1 MKKHST
7 KFKVLS
13 TLLVVFSVFGFLHF
27 VAASGNEG
35 KIELTKTATKLSER
49 FDEKNLEEGRFA
61 DVTLNVKANSY
72 SNQETVYSKLD
83 IVLVLDSS
91 GSMGYGPT
99 GKNDKTT
106 PNRIDSA
113 KTAATEFINTMMDD
127 GDAVQIGLVD
137 YSENVN
143 RTQDL
148 TSNKQTALDFLGT
161 DYYPEGGTNLQSGI
175 AAVSE
180 ILKKGRTDAKK
191 LVIILTD
198 GVPTYFNNTYTDRE
212 CDFWGRNCK
221 DVQKVKVCGTG
232 NSDTT
237 VDQRNCPSNIKPSD
251 AAKTELDSLKLNY
264 PNADVYTIT
273 LGEEKEAATTL
284 AKINP
289 VGETSLHK
297 YKNVTALNYEELA
310 KEFKKISSV
319 AKNTIAKNA
328 KVVDIIPKEF
338 ELTAESK
345 AALEKQG
352 VTITEVNGE
361 TRLEWNIGELK
372 GDKDNSLTYTVKAK
386 DEYHGSIYTNKKATL
401 SAEIDK
407 DNPYPD
413 YKGKTNLELTFDK
426 PTVEIP
432 AVINADHY
440 STHPSYNSYE
450 NIAIKGE
457 SILTNDL
464 LNEIKKDIAPNKTK
478 VEVTDEIIINTD
490 TNVVKTGDTYTISKD
505 GVLQGTL
512 QMNADGTFTF
522 TPEPGF
528 SGEVSFTYYVKT
540 TINEHH
546 ETETVRSNNAT
557 VTLNIISSPKVS
569 ITGEKTWDDANN
581 QDGLR
586 PEAITVRLF
595 NGQEE
600 VASQRVV
607 EVNGKWT
614 YEFTNLPKYVQ
625 GYENDDNHLINYTV
639 KEDTVSGYETTINN
653 YNIINKHTPK
663 LININVEK
671 IWNDDNNN
679 DGLRP
684 ESITIRLYKG
694 EGADKV
700 EVTSVTLTSA
710 NTTDSGSWTYEF
722 TDLPERENGKK
733 IIYTI
738 TEDEVNNYTGKVTG
752 NMADGFTITNAH
764 TNITRDLTVEK
775 VWQDSSNNDGKRP
788 TSITI
793 RLYKVI
799 DKEFVEVPNT
809 TVTLTSA
816 NATTNDNWT
825 YTYKN
830 LPKYENGTE
839 ITYIVRE
846 DALDSTLGYTTTY
859 DDANY
864 KIFNTYRT
872 EIIRIEGTKTWNDDN
887 NRDGIRPE
895 TIEVTLT
902 GKVGTREVYK
912 ETKIVSTSD
921 NWSYIFEDLAKY
933 DAGSIID
940 YKISENNVAGY
951 STTINNYNITNTHT
965 PDMLTI
971 TGKKVWDD
979 AENQDGKRPESITVI
994 LNKTVKGETTEVA
1007 RTTVTEDNEG
1017 NWTFTFTDLYAKED
1031 GEDIIY
1037 TVDEITVDG
1046 YTKSIED
1053 YTITNTHT
1061 PETISYNLTK
1071 NWEDYDNNDGLRPEK
1086 ITIKVYANNE
1096 LVKTIE
1102 MSAENNWTATTGDLP
1117 KYNNGEEIVYT
1128 FVEDEVKGYE
1138 SSVREPV
1145 KDNDGNTTI
1154 VIVNYHEIETI
1165 DLTIE
1170 KVWDDS
1176 SNNDGKRPESITIRL
1191 YKVIDKKNIEV
1202 PNTTVTL
1209 TSANATTNDNWT
1221 YTYKNLPKY
1230 ENGTEITYI
1239 VREDA
1244 LDSTLGY
1251 TTTYDD
1257 ANYKIFNTYRTEI
1270 IRIEGT
1276 KTWNDDNNRDGIRPE
1291 TIEVTLT
1298 GKVGTREV
1306 YKETKIVSTSDN
1318 WSYIF
1323 EDLAK
1328 YDAGSII
1335 DYKISENNVAGYST
1349 TIDNYNITNT
1359 HTPETTSYNLTKN
1372 WEDYDNNDGL
1382 RPEKI
1387 TIKVYANNEL
1397 VKTIEMS
1404 AENNWTATTGDL
1416 PKYNNGEEIVYT
1428 FVEDEVKGYE
1438 SSVRE
1443 PVKDNDGNTT
1453 IVIVNYHEIETI
1465 DLTIEKVWDDAGHED
1480 VRPSSIIVSIFA
1492 DGEEFETIKITA
1504 ENNWTYT
1511 LENLQKYKKG
1521 QEIKYTIEEEK
1532 LDNYETKYDGYTIT
1546 NSYIEQEIITQPN
1559 TGVKEAISSNTYCEL
1574 IALLLGALG
1583 ITYTLKKR
1591 EN

>member
-91 GSMGYGPT
+91 GSMAYGT
-99 GKNDKTT
+99 NDAKK
-106 PNRIDSA
+106 NRIQAA
-113 KTAATEFINTMMDD
+113 KAAATDFINAMMDD

-148 TSNKQTALDFLGT
+148 TSDKKTALDFLG
-161 DYYPEGGTNLQSGI
+161 DNYQPGGGTNLQSGI
-175 AAVSE
+175 AAASE
-180 ILKKGRTDAKK
+180 VLKEGRTDAKK

-198 GVPTYFNNTYTDRE
+198 GIPTFYNN
-212 CDFWGRNCK
+212 GRAL
-221 DVQKVKVCGTG
+221 CGDG
-232 NSDTT
+232 NEDKPIEKPG
-237 VDQRNCPSNIKPSD
+237 CPNNIKPSD
-251 AAKTELDSLKLNY
+251 AAKTTLDNLKLNY

-273 LGEEKEAATTL
+273 LGEESEAAAIL

-289 VGETSLHK
+289 VESTSLHK
-297 YKNVTALNYEELA
+297 YQNVTALNYEELA
-310 KEFKKISSV
+310 NEFKKIASV

-338 ELTAESK
+338 ALTAESK

-386 DEYHGSIYTNKKATL
+386 DEYHGSIYTNKEATL
-401 SAEIDK
+401 SAEIDE

-432 AVINADHY
+432 AVINHDHY
-440 STHPSYNSYE
+440 STHPSYNGYE

-464 LNEIKKDIAPNKTK
+464 LDEVKKDIASNKTK

-490 TNVVKTGDTYTISKD
+490 TNVVKTGDNTYTISKD

-512 QMNADGTFTF
+512 QMNEDGTFTF

-546 ETETVRSNNAT
+546 ETETVRSDNAT

-607 EVNGKWT
+607 EVNGRWT

-625 GYENDDNHLINYTV
+625 GHENDDNYLINYTV
-639 KEDTVSGYETTINN
+639 QEDTVSGYETTING
-653 YNIINKHTPK
+653 YDIINKHTPK
-663 LININVEK
+663 LINISVEK

-700 EVTSVTLTSA
+700 EVTSITLTSA

-738 TEDEVNNYTGKVTG
+738 TEDEVSNYAGEVTG
-752 NMADGFTITNAH
+752 NMEDGFTITNAH

-788 TSITI
+788 ESITI

-799 DKEFVEVPNT
+799 DKEFIEVPST
-809 TVTLTSA
+809 TVKLTSA

-825 YTYKN
+825 YTYKD

-872 EIIRIEGTKTWNDDN
+872 ETFYIEGTKTWNDDN

-912 ETKIVSTSD
+912 ETKIVSVSD

-933 DAGSIID
+933 NAGSIID

-951 STTINNYNITNTHT
+951 STIIDNYNITNTHT

-979 AENQDGKRPESITVI
+979 AEDQDGKRPESITVI
-994 LNKTVKGETTEVA
+994 LNKTIKGETTEVA
-1007 RTTVTEDNEG
+1007 RTTVIEDNEG

-1086 ITIKVYANNE
+1086 ITIKVYANDE

-1138 SSVREPV
+1138 SSISEPV

-1170 KVWDDS
+1170 KVWDD
-1176 SNNDGKRPESITIRL
+1176 
-1191 YKVIDKKNIEV
+1191 V
-1202 PNTTVTL
+1202 
-1209 TSANATTNDNWT
+1209 
-1221 YTYKNLPKY
+1221 
-1230 ENGTEITYI
+1230 
-1239 VREDA
+1239 
-1244 LDSTLGY
+1244 
-1251 TTTYDD
+1251 
-1257 ANYKIFNTYRTEI
+1257 
-1270 IRIEGT
+1270 
-1276 KTWNDDNNRDGIRPE
+1276 
-1291 TIEVTLT
+1291 
-1298 GKVGTREV
+1298 
-1306 YKETKIVSTSDN
+1306 
-1318 WSYIF
+1318 
-1323 EDLAK
+1323 
-1328 YDAGSII
+1328 
-1335 DYKISENNVAGYST
+1335 
-1349 TIDNYNITNT
+1349 
-1359 HTPETTSYNLTKN
+1359 
-1372 WEDYDNNDGL
+1372 
-1382 RPEKI
+1382 
-1387 TIKVYANNEL
+1387 
-1397 VKTIEMS
+1397 
-1404 AENNWTATTGDL
+1404 
-1416 PKYNNGEEIVYT
+1416 
-1428 FVEDEVKGYE
+1428 
-1438 SSVRE
+1438 
-1443 PVKDNDGNTT
+1443 
-1453 IVIVNYHEIETI
+1453 
-1465 DLTIEKVWDDAGHED
+1465 GHED

-1511 LENLQKYKKG
+1511 LKNLQKYKKG

-1532 LDNYETKYDGYTIT
+1532 LDNYETKYEGYTIT
-1546 NSYIEQEIITQPN
+1546 NSYIEQEIITPPN

-1574 IALLLGALG
+1574 IVFLLGALG

>member
-35 KIELTKTATKLSER
+35 KIELTKTATKVSER

-91 GSMGYGPT
+91 GSMAYGT
-99 GKNDKTT
+99 NDAKK
-106 PNRIDSA
+106 NRIQAA
-113 KTAATEFINTMMDD
+113 KAAATEFINTMMDD

-143 RTQDL
+143 RKQNL

-175 AAVSE
+175 AAASE
-180 ILKKGRTDAKK
+180 ILKKGRKDAKK

-198 GVPTYFNNTYTDRE
+198 GIPTYYNYDYTWQGDKYPVL
-212 CDFWGRNCK
+212 CGNGKK
-221 DVQKVKVCGTG
+221 DEPS
-232 NSDTT
+232 NAYY
-237 VDQRNCPSNIKPSD
+237 CPANIKPSD
-251 AAKTELDSLKLNY
+251 AAKTTLDNLKLNY

-289 VGETSLHK
+289 VKETSLHK

-310 KEFKKISSV
+310 KEFRKIASV

-345 AALEKQG
+345 AALEKQE
-352 VTITEVNGE
+352 VTITEVNEE

-401 SAEIDK
+401 SAEIDE

-440 STHPSYNSYE
+440 SKHPSYNGYE
-450 NIAIKGE
+450 NIAINGE

-464 LNEIKKDIAPNKTK
+464 LNEIKEDIASNKTK

-490 TNVVKTGDTYTISKD
+490 TNVVKTGDNTYTISKD

-540 TINEHH
+540 TINEHQ
-546 ETETVRSNNAT
+546 ETETVRSDNAT

-595 NGQEE
+595 NGQEK

-607 EVNGKWT
+607 EVNGRWT

-625 GYENDDNHLINYTV
+625 GHENDDNYLINYTV
-639 KEDTVSGYETTINN
+639 QEDTVSGYETTING

-738 TEDEVNNYTGKVTG
+738 TEDEVNNYTGEVTG

-788 TSITI
+788 ESITI

-846 DALDSTLGYTTTY
+846 DALDSSLGYTTTY

-872 EIIRIEGTKTWNDDN
+872 ETFYIEGTKTWNDDN

-912 ETKIVSTSD
+912 ETKIVSASD
-921 NWSYIFEDLAKY
+921 NWSYIFEGLAKY

-994 LNKTVKGETTEVA
+994 LNKTVKGGTTEVA
-1007 RTTVTEDNEG
+1007 KTTVTEDNEG

-1086 ITIKVYANNE
+1086 ITIKVYANDE

-1117 KYNNGEEIVYT
+1117 KYNNGEEIDYT
-1128 FVEDEVKGYE
+1128 IVEDEVKGYE
-1138 SSVREPV
+1138 SSIREP
-1145 KDNDGNTTI
+1145 I
-1154 VIVNYHEIETI
+1154 
-1165 DLTIE
+1165 
-1170 KVWDDS
+1170 
-1176 SNNDGKRPESITIRL
+1176 
-1191 YKVIDKKNIEV
+1191 
-1202 PNTTVTL
+1202 
-1209 TSANATTNDNWT
+1209 
-1221 YTYKNLPKY
+1221 
-1230 ENGTEITYI
+1230 
-1239 VREDA
+1239 
-1244 LDSTLGY
+1244 
-1251 TTTYDD
+1251 
-1257 ANYKIFNTYRTEI
+1257 
-1270 IRIEGT
+1270 
-1276 KTWNDDNNRDGIRPE
+1276 
-1291 TIEVTLT
+1291 
-1298 GKVGTREV
+1298 
-1306 YKETKIVSTSDN
+1306 
-1318 WSYIF
+1318 
-1323 EDLAK
+1323 
-1328 YDAGSII
+1328 
-1335 DYKISENNVAGYST
+1335 
-1349 TIDNYNITNT
+1349 
-1359 HTPETTSYNLTKN
+1359 
-1372 WEDYDNNDGL
+1372 
-1382 RPEKI
+1382 
-1387 TIKVYANNEL
+1387 
-1397 VKTIEMS
+1397 
-1404 AENNWTATTGDL
+1404 
-1416 PKYNNGEEIVYT
+1416 
-1428 FVEDEVKGYE
+1428 
-1438 SSVRE
+1438 
-1443 PVKDNDGNTT
+1443 KDNDGNTT

-1492 DGEEFETIKITA
+1492 DGEEFETIKIAA
-1504 ENNWTYT
+1504 ENDWTYT

-1532 LDNYETKYDGYTIT
+1532 LDNYETKYEGYTIT
-1546 NSYIEQEIITQPN
+1546 NSYIEQEIITPPN

>member
-27 VAASGNEG
+27 VAASGDEG
-35 KIELTKTATKLSER
+35 KIELTKTATKVSER

-91 GSMGYGPT
+91 GSMAYGT
-99 GKNDKTT
+99 NDAKK
-106 PNRIDSA
+106 NRIQAA
-113 KTAATEFINTMMDD
+113 KAAATEFINTMMDD

-143 RTQDL
+143 RKQNL

-175 AAVSE
+175 AAASE
-180 ILKKGRTDAKK
+180 ILKKGRKDAKK

-198 GVPTYFNNTYTDRE
+198 GIPTYYNYDYTWQGDKYPVL
-212 CDFWGRNCK
+212 CGNGKK
-221 DVQKVKVCGTG
+221 DEPS
-232 NSDTT
+232 NAYY
-237 VDQRNCPSNIKPSD
+237 CPANIKPSD
-251 AAKTELDSLKLNY
+251 AAKTTLDNLKLNY

-289 VGETSLHK
+289 VKETSLHK

-310 KEFKKISSV
+310 KEFRKIASV

-345 AALEKQG
+345 ATLEKQE

-386 DEYHGSIYTNKKATL
+386 DEYHGSIYTNTEATL

-440 STHPSYNSYE
+440 STHTSYNGYE

-457 SILTNDL
+457 SILTNDSL
-464 LNEIKKDIAPNKTK
+464 DEVKKDIASNKTK

-490 TNVVKTGDTYTISKD
+490 TNVVKTGDNTYTISKD

-540 TINEHH
+540 TINEHQ
-546 ETETVRSNNAT
+546 ETETVRSDNAT

-595 NGQEE
+595 NGQEK

-607 EVNGKWT
+607 EVNGRWT

-625 GYENDDNHLINYTV
+625 GHENDDNYLINYTV
-639 KEDTVSGYETTINN
+639 QEDTVSGYETTING

-738 TEDEVNNYTGKVTG
+738 TEDEVNNYTGEVTG

-799 DKEFVEVPNT
+799 DKEFIEVPNT

-846 DALDSTLGYTTTY
+846 NKLDSTLGYTTTY

-872 EIIRIEGTKTWNDDN
+872 ETFYIEGTKTWNDDN

-912 ETKIVSTSD
+912 ETKRVSASD
-921 NWSYIFEDLAKY
+921 NWSYVFEGLAKY

-951 STTINNYNITNTHT
+951 STTIDNYNITNTHT
-965 PDMLTI
+965 PDILTI

-979 AENQDGKRPESITVI
+979 AENQDGKRPESITVT
-994 LNKTVKGETTEVA
+994 LNKTVKGETTEVT

-1086 ITIKVYANNE
+1086 ITIKVYANDE

-1102 MSAENNWTATTGDLP
+1102 MSAENNWTTTTGDLP
-1117 KYNNGEEIVYT
+1117 KYNNGEEIAYT

-1138 SSVREPV
+1138 SSIREP
-1145 KDNDGNTTI
+1145 I
-1154 VIVNYHEIETI
+1154 
-1165 DLTIE
+1165 
-1170 KVWDDS
+1170 
-1176 SNNDGKRPESITIRL
+1176 
-1191 YKVIDKKNIEV
+1191 
-1202 PNTTVTL
+1202 
-1209 TSANATTNDNWT
+1209 
-1221 YTYKNLPKY
+1221 
-1230 ENGTEITYI
+1230 
-1239 VREDA
+1239 
-1244 LDSTLGY
+1244 
-1251 TTTYDD
+1251 
-1257 ANYKIFNTYRTEI
+1257 
-1270 IRIEGT
+1270 
-1276 KTWNDDNNRDGIRPE
+1276 
-1291 TIEVTLT
+1291 
-1298 GKVGTREV
+1298 
-1306 YKETKIVSTSDN
+1306 
-1318 WSYIF
+1318 
-1323 EDLAK
+1323 
-1328 YDAGSII
+1328 
-1335 DYKISENNVAGYST
+1335 
-1349 TIDNYNITNT
+1349 
-1359 HTPETTSYNLTKN
+1359 
-1372 WEDYDNNDGL
+1372 
-1382 RPEKI
+1382 
-1387 TIKVYANNEL
+1387 
-1397 VKTIEMS
+1397 
-1404 AENNWTATTGDL
+1404 
-1416 PKYNNGEEIVYT
+1416 
-1428 FVEDEVKGYE
+1428 
-1438 SSVRE
+1438 
-1443 PVKDNDGNTT
+1443 KDNDGNTT

-1492 DGEEFETIKITA
+1492 DGEEFETIKIAA
-1504 ENNWTYT
+1504 ENDWTYT

-1546 NSYIEQEIITQPN
+1546 NSYIEQEIITPPN
-1559 TGVKEAISSNTYCEL
+1559 TGVKKAISSNTYCEL
-1574 IALLLGALG
+1574 IVLLLGALG
-1583 ITYTLKKR
+1583 ITYILKKR

>member
-91 GSMGYGPT
+91 GSMAYGT
-99 GKNDKTT
+99 NDAKK
-106 PNRIDSA
+106 NRIQAA
-113 KTAATEFINTMMDD
+113 KAAATEFINTMMDD

-137 YSENVN
+137 YSTNVN

-148 TSNKQTALDFLGT
+148 TSNKKTALDFLGT

-175 AAVSE
+175 AAASE
-180 ILKKGRTDAKK
+180 ILKKGRKDAKK

-198 GVPTYFNNTYTDRE
+198 GIPTYYNYDYTWHGDKYTVRCGNGE
-212 CDFWGRNCK
+212 K
-221 DVQKVKVCGTG
+221 DE
-232 NSDTT
+232 
-237 VDQRNCPSNIKPSD
+237 PSNEYYCPKNIRPSD
-251 AAKTELDSLKLNY
+251 AAKTTLDNLKLNY

-289 VGETSLHK
+289 VKETSLHK

-310 KEFKKISSV
+310 KEFRKIASV

-345 AALEKQG
+345 ATLEKQE
-352 VTITEVNGE
+352 VTITEVNEE

-401 SAEIDK
+401 SAEIDN

-450 NIAIKGE
+450 NIAINGE

-464 LNEIKKDIAPNKTK
+464 LNEIKKDIASNKTK

-490 TNVVKTGDTYTISKD
+490 TNVVKTGDNTYTISKD

-546 ETETVRSNNAT
+546 ETETVRSDNAT

-607 EVNGKWT
+607 EVNGRWT

-625 GYENDDNHLINYTV
+625 GHENNDNYLINYTV
-639 KEDTVSGYETTINN
+639 QEDTVLGYETTING

-694 EGADKV
+694 EGANKV

-738 TEDEVNNYTGKVTG
+738 TEDEVNNYTGEVTG
-752 NMADGFTITNAH
+752 NMEDGFTITNAH

-799 DKEFVEVPNT
+799 DKEFIEVPNT

-846 DALDSTLGYTTTY
+846 NKLDSTLGYTTTY

-872 EIIRIEGTKTWNDDN
+872 ETFYIEGTKTWNDDN

-912 ETKIVSTSD
+912 ETKRVSASD
-921 NWSYIFEDLAKY
+921 NWSYVFEGLAKY
-933 DAGSIID
+933 DVGSIID

-1117 KYNNGEEIVYT
+1117 KYNNGEEIDYT
-1128 FVEDEVKGYE
+1128 IVEDEVKGYE
-1138 SSVREPV
+1138 SSIREP
-1145 KDNDGNTTI
+1145 I
-1154 VIVNYHEIETI
+1154 
-1165 DLTIE
+1165 
-1170 KVWDDS
+1170 
-1176 SNNDGKRPESITIRL
+1176 
-1191 YKVIDKKNIEV
+1191 
-1202 PNTTVTL
+1202 
-1209 TSANATTNDNWT
+1209 
-1221 YTYKNLPKY
+1221 
-1230 ENGTEITYI
+1230 
-1239 VREDA
+1239 
-1244 LDSTLGY
+1244 
-1251 TTTYDD
+1251 
-1257 ANYKIFNTYRTEI
+1257 
-1270 IRIEGT
+1270 
-1276 KTWNDDNNRDGIRPE
+1276 
-1291 TIEVTLT
+1291 
-1298 GKVGTREV
+1298 
-1306 YKETKIVSTSDN
+1306 
-1318 WSYIF
+1318 
-1323 EDLAK
+1323 
-1328 YDAGSII
+1328 
-1335 DYKISENNVAGYST
+1335 
-1349 TIDNYNITNT
+1349 
-1359 HTPETTSYNLTKN
+1359 
-1372 WEDYDNNDGL
+1372 
-1382 RPEKI
+1382 
-1387 TIKVYANNEL
+1387 
-1397 VKTIEMS
+1397 
-1404 AENNWTATTGDL
+1404 
-1416 PKYNNGEEIVYT
+1416 
-1428 FVEDEVKGYE
+1428 
-1438 SSVRE
+1438 
-1443 PVKDNDGNTT
+1443 KDNDGNTT

-1504 ENNWTYT
+1504 ENDWTYT

-1546 NSYIEQEIITQPN
+1546 NSYIEQEIITPPN

-1574 IALLLGALG
+1574 IVLLLGALG

>member
-49 FDEKNLEEGRFA
+49 FDETNLEEGRFA

-91 GSMGYGPT
+91 GSMAYGPK
-99 GKNDKTT
+99 GENDKTI
-106 PNRIDSA
+106 PNRIDAS
-113 KTAATEFINTMMDD
+113 KAAAEEFINAMMDD

-137 YSENVN
+137 YSTDAN

-148 TSNKQTALDFLGT
+148 TPDKQTALNFIGSEYIT
-161 DYYPEGGTNLQSGI
+161 GGGTNLQAGI
-175 AAVSE
+175 AAATE

-198 GVPTYFNNTYTDRE
+198 GIPTYFNNTYTKEE
-212 CDFWGRNCK
+212 CHYEWDGRRWNEVCK
-221 DVQKVKVCGTG
+221 DVPKTKTCGTG
-232 NSDTT
+232 SSDAV
-237 VDQRNCPSNIKPSD
+237 VDQRNCPTNIKPSD
-251 AAKTELDSLKLNY
+251 AAKTTLDSLKLNY

-310 KEFKKISSV
+310 KEFKEIASV

-345 AALEKQG
+345 AALEKLG

-432 AVINADHY
+432 AVINDDHY

-464 LNEIKKDIAPNKTK
+464 LNEIKKDIASNKTK

-490 TNVVKTGDTYTISKD
+490 TNVVKTGDNTYTISKD
-505 GVLQGTL
+505 GVLQGAL

-540 TINEHH
+540 TINEHQ
-546 ETETVRSNNAT
+546 ETETVRSDNAT

-569 ITGEKTWDDANN
+569 ITGEKTWNDANN

-625 GYENDDNHLINYTV
+625 GHENDDNYLINYTV
-639 KEDTVSGYETTINN
+639 QEDTVSGYETTING

-694 EGADKV
+694 EGANKV
-700 EVTSVTLTSA
+700 EVTS
-710 NTTDSGSWTYEF
+710 
-722 TDLPERENGKK
+722 
-733 IIYTI
+733 
-738 TEDEVNNYTGKVTG
+738 
-752 NMADGFTITNAH
+752 
-764 TNITRDLTVEK
+764 
-775 VWQDSSNNDGKRP
+775 
-788 TSITI
+788 
-793 RLYKVI
+793 
-799 DKEFVEVPNT
+799 
-809 TVTLTSA
+809 VTLTSA

-846 DALDSTLGYTTTY
+846 DALDSSLEYTTTY

-872 EIIRIEGTKTWNDDN
+872 ETFYIKGTKTWNDDN

-912 ETKIVSTSD
+912 ETKIVSASD
-921 NWSYIFEDLAKY
+921 NWSYVFEDLAKY

-1007 RTTVTEDNEG
+1007 KTTVTEDNEG

-1086 ITIKVYANNE
+1086 ITIKVYANDE

-1117 KYNNGEEIVYT
+1117 KYNNGEEIDYT
-1128 FVEDEVKGYE
+1128 IKNVTEV
-1138 SSVREPV
+1138 
-1145 KDNDGNTTI
+1145 I
-1154 VIVNYHEIETI
+1154 
-1165 DLTIE
+1165 
-1170 KVWDDS
+1170 
-1176 SNNDGKRPESITIRL
+1176 
-1191 YKVIDKKNIEV
+1191 KK
-1202 PNTTVTL
+1202 
-1209 TSANATTNDNWT
+1209 
-1221 YTYKNLPKY
+1221 
-1230 ENGTEITYI
+1230 
-1239 VREDA
+1239 
-1244 LDSTLGY
+1244 
-1251 TTTYDD
+1251 
-1257 ANYKIFNTYRTEI
+1257 
-1270 IRIEGT
+1270 
-1276 KTWNDDNNRDGIRPE
+1276 
-1291 TIEVTLT
+1291 
-1298 GKVGTREV
+1298 
-1306 YKETKIVSTSDN
+1306 
-1318 WSYIF
+1318 
-1323 EDLAK
+1323 LAK
-1328 YDAGSII
+1328 
-1335 DYKISENNVAGYST
+1335 ISPFR
-1349 TIDNYNITNT
+1349 D
-1359 HTPETTSYNLTKN
+1359 
-1372 WEDYDNNDGL
+1372 
-1382 RPEKI
+1382 
-1387 TIKVYANNEL
+1387 EL
-1397 VKTIEMS
+1397 S
-1404 AENNWTATTGDL
+1404 
-1416 PKYNNGEEIVYT
+1416 
-1428 FVEDEVKGYE
+1428 
-1438 SSVRE
+1438 
-1443 PVKDNDGNTT
+1443 
-1453 IVIVNYHEIETI
+1453 
-1465 DLTIEKVWDDAGHED
+1465 
-1480 VRPSSIIVSIFA
+1480 
-1492 DGEEFETIKITA
+1492 
-1504 ENNWTYT
+1504 
-1511 LENLQKYKKG
+1511 
-1521 QEIKYTIEEEK
+1521 K
-1532 LDNYETKYDGYTIT
+1532 LD
-1546 NSYIEQEIITQPN
+1546 
-1559 TGVKEAISSNTYCEL
+1559 L
-1574 IALLLGALG
+1574 
-1583 ITYTLKKR
+1583 
-1591 EN
+1591 

>member
-49 FDEKNLEEGRFA
+49 FDETNLEEGRFA

-91 GSMGYGPT
+91 GSMSYGPK
-99 GKNDKTT
+99 GINDKTT
-106 PNRIDSA
+106 PNRIQAA
-113 KTAATEFINTMMDD
+113 KAAATDFINAMMDD

-148 TSNKQTALDFLGT
+148 TSDKKTALDFLG
-161 DYYPEGGTNLQSGI
+161 DNYQPGGGTNLQSGI
-175 AAVSE
+175 AAASE
-180 ILKKGRTDAKK
+180 VLKEGRTDAKK

-198 GVPTYFNNTYTDRE
+198 GIPTFYNN
-212 CDFWGRNCK
+212 GRAL
-221 DVQKVKVCGTG
+221 CGDG
-232 NSDTT
+232 NEDKPIEKPG
-237 VDQRNCPSNIKPSD
+237 CPNNIKPSD
-251 AAKTELDSLKLNY
+251 AAKTTLDNLKLNY

-273 LGEEKEAATTL
+273 LGEESEAAAIL

-289 VGETSLHK
+289 VESTSLHK
-297 YKNVTALNYEELA
+297 YQNVTALNYEELA
-310 KEFKKISSV
+310 NEFKKIASV

-338 ELTAESK
+338 ALTAESK

-386 DEYHGSIYTNKKATL
+386 DEYHGSIYTNKEATL
-401 SAEIDK
+401 SAEIDE

-432 AVINADHY
+432 AVINHDHY
-440 STHPSYNSYE
+440 SKHLSYNGYE

-464 LNEIKKDIAPNKTK
+464 LDEVKKDIASNKTK

-490 TNVVKTGDTYTISKD
+490 TNVVKTGDNTYTISKD

-512 QMNADGTFTF
+512 QMNEDGTFTF

-546 ETETVRSNNAT
+546 ETETVRSDNAT

-607 EVNGKWT
+607 EVNGRWT
-614 YEFTNLPKYVQ
+614 YEFINLPKYVQ
-625 GYENDDNHLINYTV
+625 GHENDDNYLINYTV
-639 KEDTVSGYETTINN
+639 QEDTVSGYETTING

-663 LININVEK
+663 LINISVEK

-700 EVTSVTLTSA
+700 EVTSYTLTSA

-738 TEDEVNNYTGKVTG
+738 TEDEVSNYAGEVTG

-788 TSITI
+788 ESITI

-799 DKEFVEVPNT
+799 DKEFIEVPNT

-872 EIIRIEGTKTWNDDN
+872 ETFYIEGTKTWNDDN

-912 ETKIVSTSD
+912 ETKIVSVSD

-933 DAGSIID
+933 NAGSIID

-951 STTINNYNITNTHT
+951 STIIDNYNITNTHT

-979 AENQDGKRPESITVI
+979 AEDQDGKRPESITVI

-1007 RTTVTEDNEG
+1007 RTTVIEDNEG

-1086 ITIKVYANNE
+1086 ITIKVYANDE

-1138 SSVREPV
+1138 SS
-1145 KDNDGNTTI
+1145 
-1154 VIVNYHEIETI
+1154 
-1165 DLTIE
+1165 
-1170 KVWDDS
+1170 
-1176 SNNDGKRPESITIRL
+1176 
-1191 YKVIDKKNIEV
+1191 
-1202 PNTTVTL
+1202 
-1209 TSANATTNDNWT
+1209 
-1221 YTYKNLPKY
+1221 
-1230 ENGTEITYI
+1230 
-1239 VREDA
+1239 
-1244 LDSTLGY
+1244 
-1251 TTTYDD
+1251 
-1257 ANYKIFNTYRTEI
+1257 
-1270 IRIEGT
+1270 
-1276 KTWNDDNNRDGIRPE
+1276 
-1291 TIEVTLT
+1291 
-1298 GKVGTREV
+1298 
-1306 YKETKIVSTSDN
+1306 
-1318 WSYIF
+1318 
-1323 EDLAK
+1323 
-1328 YDAGSII
+1328 
-1335 DYKISENNVAGYST
+1335 IS
-1349 TIDNYNITNT
+1349 
-1359 HTPETTSYNLTKN
+1359 
-1372 WEDYDNNDGL
+1372 
-1382 RPEKI
+1382 
-1387 TIKVYANNEL
+1387 
-1397 VKTIEMS
+1397 
-1404 AENNWTATTGDL
+1404 
-1416 PKYNNGEEIVYT
+1416 
-1428 FVEDEVKGYE
+1428 
-1438 SSVRE
+1438 E

-1480 VRPSSIIVSIFA
+1480 VRPGSIIVSIFA

-1511 LENLQKYKKG
+1511 LKNLQKYKKG

-1532 LDNYETKYDGYTIT
+1532 LDNYETKYEGYTIT
-1546 NSYIEQEIITQPN
+1546 NSYIEQEIITPPN

-1574 IALLLGALG
+1574 IVLLLGALG

>member
-49 FDEKNLEEGRFA
+49 FDETNLEEGRFA

-91 GSMGYGPT
+91 GSMSYGPK
-99 GKNDKTT
+99 GINDKTT
-106 PNRIDSA
+106 PNRIQAA
-113 KTAATEFINTMMDD
+113 KAAATDFINAMMDD

-148 TSNKQTALDFLGT
+148 TSDKKTALDFLG
-161 DYYPEGGTNLQSGI
+161 DNYQPGGGTNLQSGI
-175 AAVSE
+175 AAASE
-180 ILKKGRTDAKK
+180 VLKEGRTDAKK

-198 GVPTYFNNTYTDRE
+198 GIPTFYNN
-212 CDFWGRNCK
+212 GRAL
-221 DVQKVKVCGTG
+221 CGAG
-232 NSDTT
+232 NEDKPIEKPG
-237 VDQRNCPSNIKPSD
+237 CPNNIKPSD
-251 AAKTELDSLKLNY
+251 AAKTTLDNLKLKY

-273 LGEEKEAATTL
+273 LGEESEAAAIL

-289 VGETSLHK
+289 VENTSLHK
-297 YKNVTALNYEELA
+297 YQNVTALNYEELA
-310 KEFKKISSV
+310 NEFKKIASV

-345 AALEKQG
+345 AALEKKG
-352 VTITEVNGE
+352 VTITEVEEE

-386 DEYHGSIYTNKKATL
+386 DEYHGSIYTNKEATL
-401 SAEIDK
+401 SAEIDE

-432 AVINADHY
+432 AVINHDHY
-440 STHPSYNSYE
+440 SKHLSYNGYE

-464 LNEIKKDIAPNKTK
+464 LDEVKKDIASNKTK

-490 TNVVKTGDTYTISKD
+490 TNVVKTGDNTYTISKD

-512 QMNADGTFTF
+512 QMNEDGTFTF

-546 ETETVRSNNAT
+546 ETETVRSDNAT

-607 EVNGKWT
+607 EVNGRWT
-614 YEFTNLPKYVQ
+614 YEFINLPKYVQ
-625 GYENDDNHLINYTV
+625 GHENDDNYLINYTV
-639 KEDTVSGYETTINN
+639 QEDTVSGYETTING

-663 LININVEK
+663 LINISVEK

-700 EVTSVTLTSA
+700 EVTSYTLTSA

-738 TEDEVNNYTGKVTG
+738 TEDEVSNYAGEVTG

-788 TSITI
+788 ESITI

-799 DKEFVEVPNT
+799 DKEFIEVPNT

-872 EIIRIEGTKTWNDDN
+872 ETFYIEGTKTWNDDN

-912 ETKIVSTSD
+912 ETKIVSVSD

-933 DAGSIID
+933 NAGSIID

-951 STTINNYNITNTHT
+951 STIIDNYNITNTHT

-979 AENQDGKRPESITVI
+979 AEDQDGKRPESITVI

-1007 RTTVTEDNEG
+1007 RTTVIEDNEG

-1086 ITIKVYANNE
+1086 ITIKVYANDE

-1138 SSVREPV
+1138 SS
-1145 KDNDGNTTI
+1145 
-1154 VIVNYHEIETI
+1154 
-1165 DLTIE
+1165 
-1170 KVWDDS
+1170 
-1176 SNNDGKRPESITIRL
+1176 
-1191 YKVIDKKNIEV
+1191 
-1202 PNTTVTL
+1202 
-1209 TSANATTNDNWT
+1209 
-1221 YTYKNLPKY
+1221 
-1230 ENGTEITYI
+1230 
-1239 VREDA
+1239 
-1244 LDSTLGY
+1244 
-1251 TTTYDD
+1251 
-1257 ANYKIFNTYRTEI
+1257 
-1270 IRIEGT
+1270 
-1276 KTWNDDNNRDGIRPE
+1276 
-1291 TIEVTLT
+1291 
-1298 GKVGTREV
+1298 
-1306 YKETKIVSTSDN
+1306 
-1318 WSYIF
+1318 
-1323 EDLAK
+1323 
-1328 YDAGSII
+1328 
-1335 DYKISENNVAGYST
+1335 IS
-1349 TIDNYNITNT
+1349 
-1359 HTPETTSYNLTKN
+1359 
-1372 WEDYDNNDGL
+1372 
-1382 RPEKI
+1382 
-1387 TIKVYANNEL
+1387 
-1397 VKTIEMS
+1397 
-1404 AENNWTATTGDL
+1404 
-1416 PKYNNGEEIVYT
+1416 
-1428 FVEDEVKGYE
+1428 
-1438 SSVRE
+1438 E

-1480 VRPSSIIVSIFA
+1480 VRPGSIIVSIFA

-1511 LENLQKYKKG
+1511 LKNLQKYKKG

-1532 LDNYETKYDGYTIT
+1532 LDNYETKYEGYTIT
-1546 NSYIEQEIITQPN
+1546 NSYIEQEIITPPN

-1574 IALLLGALG
+1574 IVLLLGALG

>member
-49 FDEKNLEEGRFA
+49 FDETNLEEGRFA

-91 GSMGYGPT
+91 GSMSYGPK
-99 GKNDKTT
+99 GINDKTT
-106 PNRIDSA
+106 PNRIQAA
-113 KTAATEFINTMMDD
+113 KAAATDFINAMMDD

-148 TSNKQTALDFLGT
+148 TSDKKTALDFLG
-161 DYYPEGGTNLQSGI
+161 DNYQPGGGTNLQSGI
-175 AAVSE
+175 AAASE
-180 ILKKGRTDAKK
+180 VLKEGRTDAKK

-198 GVPTYFNNTYTDRE
+198 GIPTFYNN
-212 CDFWGRNCK
+212 GRAL
-221 DVQKVKVCGTG
+221 CGAG
-232 NSDTT
+232 NEDKPIEKPG
-237 VDQRNCPSNIKPSD
+237 CPNNIKPSD
-251 AAKTELDSLKLNY
+251 AAKTTLDNLKLNY

-273 LGEEKEAATTL
+273 LGEESEAAAIL

-289 VGETSLHK
+289 VESTSLHK
-297 YKNVTALNYEELA
+297 YQNVTALNYEELA
-310 KEFKKISSV
+310 NEFKKIASV

-338 ELTAESK
+338 ALTAESK

-386 DEYHGSIYTNKKATL
+386 DEYHGSIYTNKEATL
-401 SAEIDK
+401 SAEIDE

-432 AVINADHY
+432 AVINHDHY
-440 STHPSYNSYE
+440 SKHLSYNGYE

-464 LNEIKKDIAPNKTK
+464 LDEVKKDIASNKTK

-490 TNVVKTGDTYTISKD
+490 TNVVKTGDNTYTISKD

-512 QMNADGTFTF
+512 QMNEDGTFTF

-546 ETETVRSNNAT
+546 ETETVRSDNAT

-607 EVNGKWT
+607 EVNGRWT
-614 YEFTNLPKYVQ
+614 YEFINLPKYVQ
-625 GYENDDNHLINYTV
+625 GHENDDNYLINYTV
-639 KEDTVSGYETTINN
+639 QEDTVSGYETTING

-663 LININVEK
+663 LINISVEK

-700 EVTSVTLTSA
+700 EVTSYTLTSA

-738 TEDEVNNYTGKVTG
+738 TEDEVSNYAGEVTG

-788 TSITI
+788 ESITI

-799 DKEFVEVPNT
+799 DKEFIEVPNT

-872 EIIRIEGTKTWNDDN
+872 ETFYIEGTKTWNDDN

-912 ETKIVSTSD
+912 ETKIVSVSD

-933 DAGSIID
+933 NAGSIID

-951 STTINNYNITNTHT
+951 STIIDNYNITNTHT

-979 AENQDGKRPESITVI
+979 AEDQDGKRPESITVI

-1007 RTTVTEDNEG
+1007 RTTVIEDNEG

-1086 ITIKVYANNE
+1086 ITIKVYANDE

-1138 SSVREPV
+1138 SS
-1145 KDNDGNTTI
+1145 
-1154 VIVNYHEIETI
+1154 
-1165 DLTIE
+1165 
-1170 KVWDDS
+1170 
-1176 SNNDGKRPESITIRL
+1176 
-1191 YKVIDKKNIEV
+1191 
-1202 PNTTVTL
+1202 
-1209 TSANATTNDNWT
+1209 
-1221 YTYKNLPKY
+1221 
-1230 ENGTEITYI
+1230 
-1239 VREDA
+1239 
-1244 LDSTLGY
+1244 
-1251 TTTYDD
+1251 
-1257 ANYKIFNTYRTEI
+1257 
-1270 IRIEGT
+1270 
-1276 KTWNDDNNRDGIRPE
+1276 
-1291 TIEVTLT
+1291 
-1298 GKVGTREV
+1298 
-1306 YKETKIVSTSDN
+1306 
-1318 WSYIF
+1318 
-1323 EDLAK
+1323 
-1328 YDAGSII
+1328 
-1335 DYKISENNVAGYST
+1335 IS
-1349 TIDNYNITNT
+1349 
-1359 HTPETTSYNLTKN
+1359 
-1372 WEDYDNNDGL
+1372 
-1382 RPEKI
+1382 
-1387 TIKVYANNEL
+1387 
-1397 VKTIEMS
+1397 
-1404 AENNWTATTGDL
+1404 
-1416 PKYNNGEEIVYT
+1416 
-1428 FVEDEVKGYE
+1428 
-1438 SSVRE
+1438 E

-1480 VRPSSIIVSIFA
+1480 VRPGSIIVSIFA

-1511 LENLQKYKKG
+1511 LKNLQKYKKG

-1532 LDNYETKYDGYTIT
+1532 LDNYETKYEGYTIT
-1546 NSYIEQEIITQPN
+1546 NSYIEQEIITPPN

-1574 IALLLGALG
+1574 IVLLLGALG

>member
-27 VAASGNEG
+27 VAASGDEG

-91 GSMGYGPT
+91 GSMAYGT
-99 GKNDKTT
+99 NDAKK
-106 PNRIDSA
+106 NRIQAA
-113 KTAATEFINTMMDD
+113 KAAATEFINTMMDD

-137 YSENVN
+137 YGRQVK

-148 TSNKQTALDFLGT
+148 TSDKKTALGFLGE
-161 DYYPEGGTNLQSGI
+161 DYKPDGGTNLQSGI
-175 AAVSE
+175 AAASE
-180 ILKKGRTDAKK
+180 VLKKGRTDAKK

-198 GVPTYFNNTYTDRE
+198 GIPTYFNNTYTKEE
-212 CDFWGRNCK
+212 CYGPRWNRVCE
-221 DVQKVKVCGTG
+221 DVPKTKVCGTG
-232 NSDTT
+232 SSDET
-237 VDQRNCPSNIKPSD
+237 VDQDNCPTNIKPSD
-251 AAKTELDSLKLNY
+251 AAKTTLDNLKLNY

-273 LGEEKEAATTL
+273 LGEEKKAAATL

-289 VGETSLHK
+289 VDETSLHK

-310 KEFKKISSV
+310 KEFKEIASV

-338 ELTAESK
+338 ELTAASK
-345 AALEKQG
+345 AALEKQD
-352 VTITEVNGE
+352 VIITEVNEE

-386 DEYHGSIYTNKKATL
+386 DAYHGSIYTNKKATL

-432 AVINADHY
+432 AVINDDHY
-440 STHPSYNSYE
+440 SKHTSYNGYE

-490 TNVVKTGDTYTISKD
+490 TNVVKTGDNTYTISKD

-546 ETETVRSNNAT
+546 ETETVRSKNAT

-569 ITGEKTWDDANN
+569 ITGEKTWNDANN

-595 NGQEE
+595 NGQEK

-625 GYENDDNHLINYTV
+625 GHENDDNYLINYTV
-639 KEDTVSGYETTINN
+639 QEDTVSGYETTING

-694 EGADKV
+694 EDADKV

-738 TEDEVNNYTGKVTG
+738 TEDEVSDYTGKITG
-752 NMADGFTITNAH
+752 NMEDGFTITNAH

-788 TSITI
+788 ESITI

-846 DALDSTLGYTTTY
+846 DALDSSLEYTTTY

-872 EIIRIEGTKTWNDDN
+872 ETFYIEGTKTWNDDN

-912 ETKIVSTSD
+912 ETKIVSASD
-921 NWSYIFEDLAKY
+921 NWSYVFEGLAKY

-951 STTINNYNITNTHT
+951 STTINNYN
-965 PDMLTI
+965 
-971 TGKKVWDD
+971 
-979 AENQDGKRPESITVI
+979 
-994 LNKTVKGETTEVA
+994 
-1007 RTTVTEDNEG
+1007 
-1017 NWTFTFTDLYAKED
+1017 
-1031 GEDIIY
+1031 
-1037 TVDEITVDG
+1037 
-1046 YTKSIED
+1046 
-1053 YTITNTHT
+1053 ITNTHT

-1086 ITIKVYANNE
+1086 ITIKVYANDE

-1170 KVWDDS
+1170 KVWQDS

-1191 YKVIDKKNIEV
+1191 YKVIDKEFVEV

-1244 LDSTLGY
+1244 LDSSLEY

-1257 ANYKIFNTYRTEI
+1257 ANYKIFNTYRTETFY
-1270 IRIEGT
+1270 IEGT

-1306 YKETKIVSTSDN
+1306 YKETKIVSASDN
-1318 WSYIF
+1318 WSYVF
-1323 EDLAK
+1323 EGLAK

-1349 TIDNYNITNT
+1349 TINNYNITNT
-1359 HTPETTSYNLTKN
+1359 HTPETISYNLTKN

-1387 TIKVYANNEL
+1387 TIKVYANDEL

-1480 VRPSSIIVSIFA
+1480 IRPSSIIVSIFA

-1546 NSYIEQEIITQPN
+1546 NSYIEQEIITPPN

-1574 IALLLGALG
+1574 IVLLLGALG

>member
-1 MKKHST
+1 MKKQST
-7 KFKVLS
+7 KFKTLS

-91 GSMGYGPT
+91 GSMAYGPE
-99 GKNDKTT
+99 GKNDHSI
-106 PNRIDSA
+106 PNRIDAS
-113 KTAATEFINTMMDD
+113 KAAAEEFINAMMDD

-137 YSENVN
+137 YSTDAN
-143 RTQDL
+143 RTQNL
-148 TSNKQTALDFLGT
+148 TPDKQTALNFIGSEYIT
-161 DYYPEGGTNLQSGI
+161 GGGTNLQAGF
-175 AAVSE
+175 AAATE

-198 GVPTYFNNTYTDRE
+198 GIPTYFDNTYTEEE
-212 CDFWGRNCK
+212 CHYEWDGRRWNKVCQ
-221 DVQKVKVCGTG
+221 DVPKTKTCGTG
-232 NSDTT
+232 SSDTA
-237 VDQRNCPSNIKPSD
+237 VDQRNCPKNIRPSD
-251 AAKTELDSLKLNY
+251 AAKTTLDNLKLNY

-273 LGEEKEAATTL
+273 LGEEPEAAATL
-284 AKINP
+284 AKINK
-289 VGETSLHK
+289 VEETSLHK

-310 KEFKKISSV
+310 NEFKKIASV

-338 ELTAESK
+338 DLTAESK
-345 AALEKQG
+345 AALEEQG
-352 VTITEVNGE
+352 VIITEVNGE

-386 DEYHGSIYTNKKATL
+386 DTYHGSIYTNSEATL
-401 SAEIDK
+401 SAEIDE

-432 AVINADHY
+432 AVINHDHY
-440 STHPSYNSYE
+440 STHHSYNGYE

-464 LNEIKKDIAPNKTK
+464 LDEVKKDIASNKTK
-478 VEVTDEIIINTD
+478 VEVADEIIINTN
-490 TNVVKTGDTYTISKD
+490 TNVVKTGDNTYTISKD

-512 QMNADGTFTF
+512 QINADGTFTF

-540 TINEHH
+540 TINEHQ

-600 VASQRVV
+600 IASQRVV
-607 EVNGKWT
+607 EVNGRWT

-625 GYENDDNHLINYTV
+625 GHENDDNYLINYTV
-639 KEDTVSGYETTINN
+639 QEDAVSGYETTING

-694 EGADKV
+694 EGANKV

-738 TEDEVNNYTGKVTG
+738 TEDEVSNYTGEVTG

-788 TSITI
+788 ESITI

-799 DKEFVEVPNT
+799 DKEFIEVPNT

-825 YTYKN
+825 YTYKD

-846 DALDSTLGYTTTY
+846 DELDSTLGYTTTY

-872 EIIRIEGTKTWNDDN
+872 ETFYIEGTKTWNDDN

-912 ETKIVSTSD
+912 ETKIVSASD

-951 STTINNYNITNTHT
+951 STTIDNYNITNTHT

-979 AENQDGKRPESITVI
+979 AEDQDGKRPESITVI

-1017 NWTFTFTDLYAKED
+1017 NWTFTFTDLYAKEA

-1086 ITIKVYANNE
+1086 ITIKVYANDE

-1138 SSVREPV
+1138 SSV
-1145 KDNDGNTTI
+1145 
-1154 VIVNYHEIETI
+1154 
-1165 DLTIE
+1165 
-1170 KVWDDS
+1170 S
-1176 SNNDGKRPESITIRL
+1176 
-1191 YKVIDKKNIEV
+1191 
-1202 PNTTVTL
+1202 
-1209 TSANATTNDNWT
+1209 
-1221 YTYKNLPKY
+1221 
-1230 ENGTEITYI
+1230 
-1239 VREDA
+1239 
-1244 LDSTLGY
+1244 
-1251 TTTYDD
+1251 
-1257 ANYKIFNTYRTEI
+1257 
-1270 IRIEGT
+1270 
-1276 KTWNDDNNRDGIRPE
+1276 
-1291 TIEVTLT
+1291 
-1298 GKVGTREV
+1298 
-1306 YKETKIVSTSDN
+1306 
-1318 WSYIF
+1318 
-1323 EDLAK
+1323 
-1328 YDAGSII
+1328 
-1335 DYKISENNVAGYST
+1335 
-1349 TIDNYNITNT
+1349 
-1359 HTPETTSYNLTKN
+1359 
-1372 WEDYDNNDGL
+1372 
-1382 RPEKI
+1382 
-1387 TIKVYANNEL
+1387 
-1397 VKTIEMS
+1397 
-1404 AENNWTATTGDL
+1404 
-1416 PKYNNGEEIVYT
+1416 
-1428 FVEDEVKGYE
+1428 
-1438 SSVRE
+1438 E

-1511 LENLQKYKKG
+1511 LKNLQKYKKG

-1532 LDNYETKYDGYTIT
+1532 LDNYETKYEGYTIT
-1546 NSYIEQEIITQPN
+1546 NSYIEQEIITPPD

-1574 IALLLGALG
+1574 IVLLLGALG

>member
-7 KFKVLS
+7 KFKFLS

-49 FDEKNLEEGRFA
+49 FDETNLEEGRFA

-91 GSMGYGPT
+91 GSMAYGPK
-99 GKNDKTT
+99 GKYDPTT
-106 PNRIDSA
+106 PNRIQAA
-113 KTAATEFINTMMDD
+113 KAAATEFIKAMMDD

-137 YSENVN
+137 YGRQVK

-148 TSNKQTALDFLGT
+148 TSNKETALGFLG
-161 DYYPEGGTNLQSGI
+161 DNYQPGGGTNLQSGI
-175 AAVSE
+175 AATSE
-180 ILKKGRTDAKK
+180 ILSGGRTDAKK

-198 GVPTYFNNTYTDRE
+198 GIPTYYNN
-212 CDFWGRNCK
+212 GRAL
-221 DVQKVKVCGTG
+221 CGDG
-232 NSDTT
+232 NEDKPSKEPG
-237 VDQRNCPSNIKPSD
+237 CPRNIKPSD
-251 AAKTELDSLKLNY
+251 AAKTTLDNLKLNY

-273 LGEEKEAATTL
+273 LGEEKEAATIL

-289 VGETSLHK
+289 VENTSLHK
-297 YKNVTALNYEELA
+297 YQNVTALDYEELA
-310 KEFKKISSV
+310 NEFKKIASV

-352 VTITEVNGE
+352 VTITEVNEE

-386 DEYHGSIYTNKKATL
+386 DEYHGSIYTNTEATL
-401 SAEIDK
+401 SAEIDE

-432 AVINADHY
+432 AVIKDDHY
-440 STHPSYNSYE
+440 STHPSYNGYE

-457 SILTNDL
+457 SILTNDSL
-464 LNEIKKDIAPNKTK
+464 DEVKKDIASNKTK

-490 TNVVKTGDTYTISKD
+490 TNVVKTGDNTYTISKD

-540 TINEHH
+540 TINEHQ
-546 ETETVRSNNAT
+546 ETETVRSDNAT

-600 VASQRVV
+600 AASQRVV
-607 EVNGKWT
+607 EVNGRWT

-625 GYENDDNHLINYTV
+625 GHENDDNYLINYTV
-639 KEDTVSGYETTINN
+639 QEDTVSGYETTING

-663 LININVEK
+663 LINISVEK

-738 TEDEVNNYTGKVTG
+738 TEDEVSNYTGEVTG
-752 NMADGFTITNAH
+752 NMEDGFTITNAH

-788 TSITI
+788 ESITI

-799 DKEFVEVPNT
+799 DKEFIEVPNT

-825 YTYKN
+825 YTYKD

-872 EIIRIEGTKTWNDDN
+872 ETFYIEGTKTWNDDN

-912 ETKIVSTSD
+912 ETKIVSASD

-951 STTINNYNITNTHT
+951 STTIDNYNITNTHT

-971 TGKKVWDD
+971 AGKKVWDD

-1086 ITIKVYANNE
+1086 ITIKVYANDE

-1138 SSVREPV
+1138 SS
-1145 KDNDGNTTI
+1145 
-1154 VIVNYHEIETI
+1154 
-1165 DLTIE
+1165 
-1170 KVWDDS
+1170 
-1176 SNNDGKRPESITIRL
+1176 
-1191 YKVIDKKNIEV
+1191 
-1202 PNTTVTL
+1202 
-1209 TSANATTNDNWT
+1209 
-1221 YTYKNLPKY
+1221 
-1230 ENGTEITYI
+1230 
-1239 VREDA
+1239 
-1244 LDSTLGY
+1244 
-1251 TTTYDD
+1251 
-1257 ANYKIFNTYRTEI
+1257 
-1270 IRIEGT
+1270 
-1276 KTWNDDNNRDGIRPE
+1276 
-1291 TIEVTLT
+1291 
-1298 GKVGTREV
+1298 
-1306 YKETKIVSTSDN
+1306 
-1318 WSYIF
+1318 
-1323 EDLAK
+1323 
-1328 YDAGSII
+1328 
-1335 DYKISENNVAGYST
+1335 IS
-1349 TIDNYNITNT
+1349 
-1359 HTPETTSYNLTKN
+1359 
-1372 WEDYDNNDGL
+1372 
-1382 RPEKI
+1382 
-1387 TIKVYANNEL
+1387 
-1397 VKTIEMS
+1397 
-1404 AENNWTATTGDL
+1404 
-1416 PKYNNGEEIVYT
+1416 
-1428 FVEDEVKGYE
+1428 
-1438 SSVRE
+1438 E

-1511 LENLQKYKKG
+1511 LKNLQKYKKG

-1546 NSYIEQEIITQPN
+1546 NSYIEQEIITPPN

-1574 IALLLGALG
+1574 IVLLLGALG

>member
-27 VAASGNEG
+27 VAASGDEG

-91 GSMGYGPT
+91 GSMAYGT
-99 GKNDKTT
+99 NDAKK
-106 PNRIDSA
+106 NRIQAA
-113 KTAATEFINTMMDD
+113 KAAATEFINTMMDD

-137 YSENVN
+137 YGRQVK

-148 TSNKQTALDFLGT
+148 TSDKKTALGFLGE
-161 DYYPEGGTNLQSGI
+161 DYKPDGGTNLQSGI
-175 AAVSE
+175 AAASE
-180 ILKKGRTDAKK
+180 VLKKGRTDAKK

-198 GVPTYFNNTYTDRE
+198 GIPTYFNYDYTRGWE
-212 CDFWGRNCK
+212 K
-221 DVQKVKVCGTG
+221 YTVLCGDG
-232 NSDTT
+232 NEDKPSKKPG
-237 VDQRNCPSNIKPSD
+237 CPSNIKPSD
-251 AAKTELDSLKLNY
+251 AAKTTLDNLKLNY

-273 LGEEKEAATTL
+273 LGEEKEAATIL

-289 VGETSLHK
+289 VEETSLHK

-310 KEFKKISSV
+310 KEFKKIASV

-607 EVNGKWT
+607 EVNGRWT

-625 GYENDDNHLINYTV
+625 GYENDNNYLINYTV
-639 KEDTVSGYETTINN
+639 KEDTVSGYETTING

-694 EGADKV
+694 EGANKV

-738 TEDEVNNYTGKVTG
+738 TEDEVSNYTGEVTG

-846 DALDSTLGYTTTY
+846 DALDSSLGYTTTY

-872 EIIRIEGTKTWNDDN
+872 ETIRIEGTKTWNDDN

-921 NWSYIFEDLAKY
+921 NWSYVFEGLAKY

-1086 ITIKVYANNE
+1086 ITIKVYANDE

-1102 MSAENNWTATTGDLP
+1102 MSAENNWTVTTGDLP

-1170 KVWDDS
+1170 KVW
-1176 SNNDGKRPESITIRL
+1176 N
-1191 YKVIDKKNIEV
+1191 
-1202 PNTTVTL
+1202 
-1209 TSANATTNDNWT
+1209 
-1221 YTYKNLPKY
+1221 
-1230 ENGTEITYI
+1230 
-1239 VREDA
+1239 
-1244 LDSTLGY
+1244 
-1251 TTTYDD
+1251 
-1257 ANYKIFNTYRTEI
+1257 
-1270 IRIEGT
+1270 
-1276 KTWNDDNNRDGIRPE
+1276 
-1291 TIEVTLT
+1291 
-1298 GKVGTREV
+1298 
-1306 YKETKIVSTSDN
+1306 
-1318 WSYIF
+1318 
-1323 EDLAK
+1323 
-1328 YDAGSII
+1328 
-1335 DYKISENNVAGYST
+1335 
-1349 TIDNYNITNT
+1349 
-1359 HTPETTSYNLTKN
+1359 
-1372 WEDYDNNDGL
+1372 
-1382 RPEKI
+1382 
-1387 TIKVYANNEL
+1387 
-1397 VKTIEMS
+1397 
-1404 AENNWTATTGDL
+1404 
-1416 PKYNNGEEIVYT
+1416 
-1428 FVEDEVKGYE
+1428 
-1438 SSVRE
+1438 
-1443 PVKDNDGNTT
+1443 
-1453 IVIVNYHEIETI
+1453 
-1465 DLTIEKVWDDAGHED
+1465 DAGHED

-1492 DGEEFETIKITA
+1492 DGEEFETIKIAA

-1532 LDNYETKYDGYTIT
+1532 LDNYETKYEGYTIT
-1546 NSYIEQEIITQPN
+1546 NSYIEQEIITPPN